1 MKIKKLFAAVAAV
14 AVGATMMATSAFA
27 AGTFTFKATGSDWSD
42 ATSPITA
49 EDTSITVTWEAPQA
63 SIVNPGYVAYDE
75 QGDTAEISR
84 YLTSMTV
91 NGEYEIPVG
100 YTLSL
105 PEVEGSAGLPN
116 IWNDL
121 GKADVVFEGD
131 GCGLYGDGG
140 TSITFKVDGTA
151 TEITSITYN
160 FGEAQADEPA
170 DEPTDEP
177 TDEPADDNVQTGAE
191 AGLALAGIALA
202 AAAIVATK
210 KK

>member
-1 MKIKKLFAAVAAV
+1 MTIKRILGAVSAF
-14 AVGATMMATSAFA
+14 AVGFTMLTVSASA

-49 EDTSITVTWEAPQA
+49 EDTAITVTWDNAQA
-63 SIVNPGYVAYDE
+63 SIVNPGYIAYDE
-75 QGDTAEISR
+75 EGDTTEISL
-84 YLTSMTV
+84 YLESMTV
-91 NGEYEIPVG
+91 NGEYDIPVG
-100 YTLSL
+100 YALSL

-140 TSITFKVDGTA
+140 NSITFKVDGTA
-151 TEITSITYN
+151 TNIESITYN
-160 FGEAQADEPA
+160 FGEAPA

-177 TDEPADDNVQTGAE
+177 TDEPADDNADTGAS
-191 AGLALAGIALA
+191 AGIALAGIALA

-210 KK
+210 KNK